1 MEEALATKKCPFC
14 AETILED
21 ARKCKHCGEIVDPT
35 LRPQAPAPEAWNP
48 GAAAVLSLF
57 IPGAGQIYRGKL
69 GPGLLWLFG
78 TALGYVL
85 LVLPGLVLHII
96 CIVDAYKGDPRKR
109 GG

>member
-1 MEEALATKKCPFC
+1 MEEAVATKKCPFC
-14 AETILED
+14 AETILAD

-35 LRPQAPAPEAWNP
+35 LRQTPTQEAWNP

-69 GPGLLWLFG
+69 GPGLLWLIG
-78 TALGYVL
+78 TAIGYTL

-96 CIVDAYKGDPRKR
+96 CIIDAYKGDPRKR